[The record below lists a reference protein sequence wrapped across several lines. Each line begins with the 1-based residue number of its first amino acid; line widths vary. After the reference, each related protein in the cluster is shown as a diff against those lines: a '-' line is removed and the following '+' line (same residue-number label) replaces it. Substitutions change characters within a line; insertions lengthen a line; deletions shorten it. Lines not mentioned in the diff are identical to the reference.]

1 MAQVGNVVQKSPISG
16 YSNFLEFDFHPDF
29 QIIFKSVLM
38 IKELFIT
45 LFLIGWSESKD
56 WDFKLIVFSLVWDVV
71 SSPGTSRTT
80 LSARRSDFSL
90 KLPFFINRTIL
101 TTDNR
106 TFHVATALKD
116 VQNQGRMTLRVGIGP
131 QGITNRFTIHF

>member
-56 WDFKLIVFSLVWDVV
+56 WDLKVTFFSLVWDVV
-71 SSPGTSRTT
+71 SSPGTRRTT
-80 LSARRSDFSL
+80 MSARRSAMADFSV
-90 KLPFFINRTIL
+90 KLPVFINRTVYFHFWVSC
-101 TTDNR
+101 TGFKHYHR
-106 TFHVATALKD
+106 T
-116 VQNQGRMTLRVGIGP
+116 GRP
-131 QGITNRFTIHF
+131 